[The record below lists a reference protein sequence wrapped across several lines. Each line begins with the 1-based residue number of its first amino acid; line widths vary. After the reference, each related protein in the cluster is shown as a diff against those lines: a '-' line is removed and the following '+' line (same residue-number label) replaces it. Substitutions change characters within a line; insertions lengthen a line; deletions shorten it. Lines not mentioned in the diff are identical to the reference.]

1 MEKGSRCSH
10 LIDSDQLADLF
21 ASGSFDIQDVYR
33 LVIQPNST
41 LRKFKTENHG
51 FLFTIRGEASM
62 SVSGMVYELQPGSVL
77 HVTPDSQLALQVT
90 GQSEYE
96 YHSLFYSLYL
106 DKESECDIP
115 FKLESGANPRVIEL
129 LTMLH
134 QNVHTP
140 GGMGKL
146 RVKEL
151 FLRIMYQILM
161 GCKQRDRDS
170 SPNKRVIE
178 EAVAYISGQY
188 MNPLTLQDL
197 AELYDMTP
205 KSFSYF
211 FHKYTG
217 LHPID
222 YVIQYRMERACEIL
236 KAGNIPIRD
245 VAVTVGYPNPLY
257 FSRVFKQKFGLS
269 PSAYMSDLNQ

>member
-1 MEKGSRCSH
+1 MTDGDK
-10 LIDSDQLADLF
+10 LANLF
-21 ASGSFDIQDVYR
+21 ARGSFDIQDVYR

-41 LRKFKTENHG
+41 LREFKAENHG
-51 FLFTIRGEASM
+51 FLFTIRGEARM
-62 SVSGMVYELQPGSVL
+62 SVNGMAYELQPGSVL
-77 HVTPDSQLALQVT
+77 HVTPKSQLALQVI

-96 YHSLFYSLYL
+96 YHSLFYSLDR
-106 DKESECDIP
+106 DKASECNKP
-115 FKLESGANPRVIEL
+115 FKLEPGANPRVIEL

-151 FLRIMYQILM
+151 SLRIMYQVLM

-178 EAVAYISGQY
+178 EAVAYIRGQY
-188 MNPLTLQDL
+188 MNPLTLHDL
-197 AELYDMTP
+197 AELYDMNP

-222 YVIQYRMERACEIL
+222 YVIQYRMERAREIL

-257 FSRVFKQKFGLS
+257 FSRVFKKKFGVS
-269 PSAYMSDLNQ
+269 PSAYISKLDHHL